1 MKTTKELRRQ
11 LFMKKRIAAALV
23 MCMMTATVF
32 TGCGGSGEGTD
43 KAETSGQEAEDTQKE
58 DGMTTGIYELQN
70 DPEITFQ
77 CFIHFNDDGTYYGS
91 FFDKGV
97 VEAGT
102 YELLDEELEY
112 YSGPGEDGNYDA
124 VEDNETATASQVVA
138 LTPYGGETQKCA
150 YVDDQLVDITLG
162 GMSTHKTLT
171 HNTEYAYD
179 PATDETPIAV
189 YTYYADQEEGSSL
202 TLYHDKTFVDYTGE
216 TGVEGTW
223 ADNGDGTYTLTD
235 DDGNEYTL
243 TAADDGTA
251 QYAKGD
257 ETVELGGLAAEKVTF
272 SAEDVQVGLPMGVAV
287 RIECNDDGTCQTIVS
302 VEEVGA
308 EMVVDQ
314 GTYAVAD
321 IYNYTF
327 TFDNAGE
334 IAGEADFA
342 SATPTSIQVNVP
354 YKADVTGD
362 FQGNQTPMS
371 IDTTLNGTVTI
382 G

>member
-1 MKTTKELRRQ
+1 
-11 LFMKKRIAAALV
+11 MKKRAAVLLA
-23 MCMMTATVF
+23 MCMATATVF
-32 TGCGGSGEGTD
+32 TGCGGDSKTD
-43 KAETSGQEAEDTQKE
+43 DTAKTEEKKE
-58 DGMTTGIYELQN
+58 NAMTEGIYELQG
-70 DPEITFQ
+70 DPEISLQ
-77 CFIHFNDDGTYYGS
+77 CFIRFNEDGTYYGS

-102 YELLDEELEY
+102 YEVLDEELEY
-112 YSGPGEDGNYDA
+112 YSGPGEDGDYEA
-124 VEDNETATASQVVA
+124 VDDNETATAEQVIV
-138 LTPYGGETQKCA
+138 LTPYGGGAEQKCA

-179 PATDETPIAV
+179 PAADETPIAV
-189 YTYYADQEEGSSL
+189 YTYYANEEEGASL

-223 ADNGDGTYTLTD
+223 EDNGDAAYTLTD
-235 DDGNEYTL
+235 EDSNAYTL
-243 TAADDGTA
+243 TVKDDGTA
-251 QYAKGD
+251 EYVKGE
-257 ETVELGGLAAEKVTF
+257 ETLTLGGLAAEQLTF
-272 SAEDVQVGLPMGVAV
+272 AAEDVQVGLPMGVGVSIVCA
-287 RIECNDDGTCQTIVS
+287 EDGTCQVIVS

-314 GTYAVAD
+314 GTYEVAE

-327 TFDNAGE
+327 SFETAGT

-342 SATPTSIQVNVP
+342 SATPTSIEVNVP

-371 IDTTLNGTVTI
+371 IDATLNGTITM